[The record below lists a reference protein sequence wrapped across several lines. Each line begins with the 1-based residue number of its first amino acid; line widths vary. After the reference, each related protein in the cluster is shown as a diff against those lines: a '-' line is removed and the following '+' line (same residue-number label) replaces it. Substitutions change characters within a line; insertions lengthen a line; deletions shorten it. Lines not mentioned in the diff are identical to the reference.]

1 VRGPDWGLRTE
12 YPFVNDRRNA
22 MLQQVRLPIHCH
34 PKIAFSLFAAL
45 VFVTSIGVAELPP
58 DVYKQWQQHAPEA
71 LLIKVLSVELI
82 TRSRDEEKT
91 IVFVTIQAQV
101 QSVWRSQS
109 GLSPGTVISISYE
122 HTEHKSQYVGPS
134 QVPILVARLSY
145 PAYLKEGGEMGASY
159 SPAAGGYSFKTVE

>member
-1 VRGPDWGLRTE
+1 
-12 YPFVNDRRNA
+12 

-101 QSVWRSQS
+101 QSVWRSDS
-109 GLSPGTVISISYE
+109 GLSPG
-122 HTEHKSQYVGPS
+122 TEHKSQYVGPS